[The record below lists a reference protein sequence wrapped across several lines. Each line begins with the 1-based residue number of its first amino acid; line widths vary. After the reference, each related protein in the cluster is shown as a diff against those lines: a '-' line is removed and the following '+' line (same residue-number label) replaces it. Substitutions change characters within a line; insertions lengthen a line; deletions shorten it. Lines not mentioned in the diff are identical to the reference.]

1 MPLVVLRRTEPIG
14 MAVHMHQRDR
24 SEFLPT
30 RHDLLVELRA
40 RASGVRADLLNSNS
54 PVEVTEITAGFLG
67 GSGSATGLGSG
78 GFVFWF
84 AAWLR
89 I

>member
-1 MPLVVLRRTEPIG
+1 MY
-14 MAVHMHQRDR
+14 QRDR
-24 SEFLPT
+24 SEFLPM